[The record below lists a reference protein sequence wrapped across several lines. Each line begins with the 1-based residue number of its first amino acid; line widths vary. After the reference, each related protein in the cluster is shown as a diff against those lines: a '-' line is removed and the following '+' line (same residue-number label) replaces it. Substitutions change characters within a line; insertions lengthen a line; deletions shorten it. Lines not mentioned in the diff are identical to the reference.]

1 MLVRIAPLLNIYVS
15 PILTSDSFAAALA
28 TRRHSITF
36 ENPQQGPIGF
46 SLKKSVTTLLSHF
59 IPIESKTGLHM
70 TCLGN
75 LLSAS

>member
-46 SLKKSVTTLLSHF
+46 SLKKSVTTTLLKHF
-59 IPIESKTGLHM
+59 SSLLKT
-70 TCLGN
+70 TPFQ
-75 LLSAS
+75 